1 MLLSNEDFLDKLQL
15 MYSKCQKQ
23 NSVWLTFKRYDGV
36 DRPKPK
42 PGKVGKKN
50 KKGKVVEEK
59 PRPKPLDEPKMLVR
73 AKSSKQKLSTH
84 VDRANLNSF
93 HQKLN
98 KVIRSSHDALK
109 KPPRK
114 KRGANAA
121 ATGAGDQ

>member
-1 MLLSNEDFLDKLQL
+1 MPTNMIFLLFLKLEN
-15 MYSKCQKQ
+15 YA
-23 NSVWLTFKRYDGV
+23 
-36 DRPKPK
+36 
-42 PGKVGKKN
+42 VGKKN

-59 PRPKPLDEPKMLVR
+59 PRPKPLDDPKMLVR